1 MTESKY
7 LRFALRLGSVLL
19 AAAAVWFA
27 FAYVLPWLLP
37 FILAM
42 LTARVIEPGVLFM
55 FRRCGFQRSF
65 SAAVF
70 TVLIVSFLLVFFA
83 LISGILLG
91 KMIEIIKE
99 LPGYLSGLPTLVNAL
114 YDRLQALVSSVSPEM
129 RGFVES
135 AVEGMSRQLSV
146 LPAELSARLVRFLSS
161 CASFAP
167 GVIMFI
173 FTYAIGTFFISS
185 SYQRVNK
192 FLIRQFPEQWQD
204 KIRHMKSDMFG
215 TLGGWLKAEL
225 FLMAVTFLEL
235 LIAFGLLR
243 VRSPLSAALTVA
255 FIDALPVLGTGTVLI
270 PWALILLVGGSF
282 GRGAAVAVTWG
293 VITLVRSF
301 LEPKILGDN
310 VGLHPA
316 ATLLAIY
323 LGYSVMSVKGMLLFP
338 LTLIILKQFNDKGYI
353 KLWKN

>member
-1 MTESKY
+1 MTESNC
-7 LRFALRLGSVLL
+7 LRFALRLGCILL

-27 FAYVLPWLLP
+27 FAYALPWLMP

-42 LTARVIEPGVLFM
+42 LTARLIEPGILFL
-55 FRRCGFQRSF
+55 FRRLGFQRSF
-65 SAAVF
+65 SAAIF
-70 TVLIVSFLLVFFA
+70 TILIVSFLLVFFT
-83 LISGILLG
+83 LISGMLLG

-99 LPGYLSGLPTLVNAL
+99 LPAYLAGLPVLANSL
-114 YDRLQALVSSVSPEM
+114 YDKLQTLVSSASPEM
-129 RGFVES
+129 RGFAES
-135 AVEGMSRQLSV
+135 AAEGLSRQLSV
-146 LPAELSARLVRFLSS
+146 LPGELSARLVRFLSS

-192 FLIRQFPEQWQD
+192 FLIRQFPEKWQD

-243 VRSPLSAALTVA
+243 VRSPFSAALTVA

-270 PWALILLVGGSF
+270 PWAVMLFIGGNF
-282 GRGAAVAVTWG
+282 ARGAAVAVTWG

-323 LGYSVMSVKGMLLFP
+323 LGYSIMSVKGMLLFP

-353 KLWKN
+353 SLWKN